1 MDATSRLDFIFPA
14 ATNRDK
20 PSLRRYLIII
30 ATLFLAIFAP
40 LAGFLE
46 WAGWRLGA
54 TEPLSIIAREQQADK
69 LLWLGAFRDY
79 APYKLERIKLVH
91 PEVLLVGS
99 SRCGQAREQIF
110 RPYKAYNACL
120 TAWPLDHAVD
130 FIDRA
135 TREAKP
141 RVVILALD
149 YFLFGDPL
157 ADAWR
162 KERTMDYRQGFD
174 SHRKKIHDIVDFA
187 ARTNWNLSP
196 FLTPLEKDQ
205 FEPIDNNRLVGTE
218 AIRGHFGF
226 RSDGS
231 IFVAPVY
238 RNTSASELARG
249 ADYVTSSFPG
259 GQHLSETQFKQLE
272 HLSQLATDRGF
283 SVVAIQYPILKSA
296 TDFMDTDQAYGP
308 YAGLW
313 RELRSETTAKRFAN
327 LGIKF
332 FDMSCDPLAAD
343 PGNFF
348 DPAHPSERGILRTII
363 SLLDRNDF
371 RELFPLIDKGA
382 LEGDLRKSLSTSDVF
397 DLYH

>member
-1 MDATSRLDFIFPA
+1 MDATSRVVSSSPQPR
-14 ATNRDK
+14 TGT
-20 PSLRRYLIII
+20 SLSLQQYLIVI
-30 ATLFLAIFAP
+30 ATLFIAIFAP

-54 TEPLSIIAREQQADK
+54 TTPLSILAQEQQADR

-99 SRCGQAREQIF
+99 SRCGQAREQMF
-110 RPYKAYNACL
+110 RPYKVYNACL
-120 TAWPLDHAVD
+120 TAWPLDHVVD

-135 TREAKP
+135 TRVAKP
-141 RVVILALD
+141 RVIILALD
-149 YFLFGDPL
+149 YFLFGDAL

-187 ARTNWNLSP
+187 ARTNWNPSA
-196 FLTPLEKDQ
+196 FMTPLEKDL

-238 RNTSASELARG
+238 RMISVSQLAKG
-249 ADYVTSSFPG
+249 AEYVTSAFPG
-259 GQHLSETQFKQLE
+259 GQHLSEVQFKQIE
-272 HLSQLATDRGF
+272 ILSRLASDRGF
-283 SVVAIQYPILKSA
+283 SVVAIQFPILKTA
-296 TDFMDTDQAYGP
+296 TDFMDADQSYQQF
-308 YAGLW
+308 AGLW
-313 RELRSETTAKRFAN
+313 RELRSETTASRFAD

-332 FDMSCDPLAAD
+332 FDMSRDPLAAD
-343 PGNFF
+343 PNNFF
-348 DPAHPSERGILRTII
+348 DPAHPSERGMLRTMIG
-363 SLLDRNDF
+363 LLDRKDF
-371 RELFPLIDKGA
+371 RELFPQIDKGA
-382 LEGDLRKSLSTSDVF
+382 LESDLQNLSTSDLF